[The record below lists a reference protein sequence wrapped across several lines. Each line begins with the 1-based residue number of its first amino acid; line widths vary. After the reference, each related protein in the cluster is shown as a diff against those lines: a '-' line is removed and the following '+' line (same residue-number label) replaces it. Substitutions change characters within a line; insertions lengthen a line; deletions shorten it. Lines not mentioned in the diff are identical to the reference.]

1 MLTIIVFILILGVLI
16 FVHELGHFLVAR
28 RNGIKA
34 EEFGFGFPP
43 RIFGVQT
50 WREKKL
56 EKIAEEEKLE
66 VDIQNAVSGGS
77 EIIKETVTD
86 EKKEIDVVRSRRKWI
101 WTWGKQGMA
110 EENPERDTIYSLN
123 WIPLGGFVKIKGED
137 GENKDPDSFATK
149 SAWTRTKVLAAG
161 VLMNFALAWFLISVC
176 LIIGIPEPV
185 GENET
190 RTDSKIQISEI
201 ISDSPAKQ
209 INLKIGDE
217 ILKEQKTL
225 AGVKIEI
232 KSIKDFQDYINANK
246 GKEILIQVQRGSEEL
261 DLKGTPRIDYP
272 ENQGPLGIVMAE
284 TAIYKYPW
292 YQAFWKGLQILFD
305 LVLAM
310 LLALYGIVKNLL
322 FGKAIG
328 VEIAGPVGIAVLTKQ
343 ATELG
348 LVYILQFV
356 AILSINL
363 GIINA
368 FPFPALDGGR
378 ILFIIIEKIKRSPVS
393 QKTEQTF
400 HAIGFA
406 ILIALML
413 VVTFRDILNVIK

>member
-16 FVHELGHFLVAR
+16 FVHELGHFVVAR

-50 WREKKL
+50 WREKRL
-56 EKIAEEEKLE
+56 EKIAEEEKVE
-66 VDIQNAVSGGS
+66 VDIQDTISGGS
-77 EIIKETVTD
+77 EIIKETITD
-86 EKKEIDVVRSRRKWI
+86 EKKEIDVVRSVRKWR

-110 EENPERDTIYSLN
+110 EENPERGTIYSLN

-137 GENKDPDSFATK
+137 GENKDTDSFATK
-149 SAWTRTKVLAAG
+149 SAWKRTKVLAAG

-176 LIIGIPEPV
+176 LVVGIPEPV
-185 GENET
+185 AEGEA

-201 ISDSPAKQ
+201 ISDSPAK
-209 INLKIGDE
+209 IMGLKIGDE

-225 AGVKIEI
+225 AGAKLEI
-232 KSIKDFQDYINANK
+232 KNIKDFQDYINANK
-246 GKEILIQVQRGSEEL
+246 GKEIAIQVQRGNEPL
-261 DLKGTPRIDYP
+261 NLKGTPRKDYP
-272 ENQGPLGIVMAE
+272 ENQGALGIAMAE
-284 TAIYKYPW
+284 TAIYQYPW
-292 YQAFWKGLQILFD
+292 YQSFWKGFLILLD
-305 LVLAM
+305 LILAM
-310 LLALYGIVKNLL
+310 LAALYGIVKNL
-322 FGKAIG
+322 FIGKEIG
-328 VEIAGPVGIAVLTKQ
+328 IEVAGPVGIAVLTKQ

-393 QKTEQTF
+393 QKTEQAF